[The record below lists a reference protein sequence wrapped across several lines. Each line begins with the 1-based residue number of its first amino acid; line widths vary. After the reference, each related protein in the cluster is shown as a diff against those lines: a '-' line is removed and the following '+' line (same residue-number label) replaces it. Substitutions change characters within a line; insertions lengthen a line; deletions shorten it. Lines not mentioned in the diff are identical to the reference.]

1 MTYVPQNINAESLY
15 SFLLQQMAAES
26 YFEKPMSVY
35 DNNPQEVID
44 ALTMGT
50 NRKSYT
56 SEDMPFN
63 GGYPGLT
70 RMTKAQ
76 AEEFVKKF
84 KIIHQWSDNPCP
96 DGSRPTQPGD
106 AGYLALNGQQ
116 ILANTGLSATLI
128 KVGANEYTL
137 AIRSTEMRPW
147 DKGGDGERDKWATD
161 FQSIG
166 LKGFAF
172 AQLDALEYYYQW
184 LKTSGKLPANVDLN
198 VTGYSLGGHLATVFT
213 EIHRSDMKDGR
224 TYAFNAPGRGEY
236 SNGSLSQM
244 LADFRRF
251 MADPDAAGV
260 PHAGDSEDEKTAY
273 LKADAARDAQQAFD
287 AKSIYGD
294 PRSGEYEYNAL
305 ENALD
310 GLRRMF
316 AASRSGAGLQPG
328 LRANPRAACSHARR
342 RTSA

>member
-1 MTYVPQNINAESLY
+1 MTYVPPTTNAGSLY
-15 SFLLQQMAAES
+15 NFLLQQMAAES

-116 ILANTGLSATLI
+116 NL
-128 KVGANEYTL
+128 
-137 AIRSTEMRPW
+137 
-147 DKGGDGERDKWATD
+147 
-161 FQSIG
+161 
-166 LKGFAF
+166 
-172 AQLDALEYYYQW
+172 
-184 LKTSGKLPANVDLN
+184 
-198 VTGYSLGGHLATVFT
+198 
-213 EIHRSDMKDGR
+213 
-224 TYAFNAPGRGEY
+224 
-236 SNGSLSQM
+236 
-244 LADFRRF
+244 
-251 MADPDAAGV
+251 
-260 PHAGDSEDEKTAY
+260 
-273 LKADAARDAQQAFD
+273 
-287 AKSIYGD
+287 
-294 PRSGEYEYNAL
+294 
-305 ENALD
+305 LD

-328 LRANPRAACSHARR
+328 LRTNPRAACSHARR
-342 RTSA
+342 RTST